1 MRPLPYFAL
10 ALLVA
15 IRLWLVP
22 YVSAHEPKSYADLL
36 SRAVTIAIIVAAAA
50 IIDGLIRQFY
60 WHGHLKRRRN
70 RDTPALIQDIVTVT
84 LLLLGLALGFWWQ
97 AGLTLTGIAA
107 ASGAVA
113 FVLGIALQ
121 PVIQDLFSGLSINFD
136 GSYTLGEWVT
146 VYSDQ
151 MPEPVYGRVTGIN
164 WRTTFITTE
173 DGRRIMVPNRLITS
187 NPIANHSRAPAAKRL
202 SVEVEVE
209 IRVPQ
214 DRVIDM
220 LLGEAMKALHAPG
233 LVRHPLPEVL
243 INKLTSDAVM
253 YEARFYHN
261 PDEISP
267 GHAKSIVLRAL
278 HEAIQKN
285 KLPLPVTQVELT
297 QPPKLEFPFG
307 PKEIREALCGVP
319 LFRDALDEQQLELLG
334 GQCQLK
340 EFPAGAILM
349 RQGDPASAMY
359 VITEGAATITLTTPD
374 GALHEVAVSA
384 TGDVTGEM
392 SLMTGALRTATVTA
406 ATRVRALEITR
417 NDIKQLLDQEPELYE
432 RFAATLAK
440 RQRELDAIAQ
450 RHADAQQVETDI
462 LTRMKAFFSRSFG
475 MG

>member
-22 YVSAHEPKSYADLL
+22 YAGAHEPKSYADLL

-50 IIDGLIRQFY
+50 ILDGLIRQFY

-136 GSYTLGEWVT
+136 GSYTLGEWIT

-151 MPEPVYGRVTGIN
+151 MPEPAYGRVTGIN

-187 NPIANHSRAPAAKRL
+187 NPVANHSRAPAAKQL
-202 SVEVEVE
+202 SVDVEVE

-220 LLGEAMKALHAPG
+220 LLGEAMKAVRSAG
-233 LVRHPLPEVL
+233 LVRHPAPDVL
-243 INKLTSDAVM
+243 VKKLTADAVI
-253 YEARFYHN
+253 YEVRFHHS
-261 PDEISP
+261 PAEITP
-267 GHAKSIVLRAL
+267 AVAKSIVMRAL
-278 HEAIQKN
+278 HEAVQKSE
-285 KLPLPVTQVELT
+285 LPLPVTQVELT
-297 QPPKLEFPFG
+297 QPPNLEFPFG
-307 PKEIREALCGVP
+307 AKEIREALCGVP

-334 GQCQLK
+334 NQCRLI
-340 EFPAGAILM
+340 EFPAGAVLM
-349 RQGDPASAMY
+349 RQGDQAAAMY
-359 VITEGAATITLTTPD
+359 VITEGAANITLTTPD

-384 TGDVTGEM
+384 AGDVTGEM
-392 SLMTGALRTATVTA
+392 SLMTGAMRSASVTA

-417 NDIKQLLDQEPELYE
+417 NDIKQLLDQEPELYQ

-450 RHADAQQVETDI
+450 RHADAHQVETDI

>member
-1 MRPLPYFAL
+1 MNPLPYIVL
-10 ALLVA
+10 AVLVA
-15 IRLWLVP
+15 VRLWLVP
-22 YVSAHEPKSYADLL
+22 YAIGHEPKAYSDLL
-36 SRAVTIAIIVAAAA
+36 DRAVNIAIIVAVAA
-50 IIDGLIRQFY
+50 ILDGMIRQFY

-70 RDTPALIQDIVTVT
+70 RETPALIQDIVTVT

-136 GSYTLGEWVT
+136 GSYTLGEWIT

-151 MPEPVYGRVTGIN
+151 MPEPAYGRVTGIN

-187 NPIANHSRAPAAKRL
+187 NPVANHSRAPAAKEMWL
-202 SVEVEVE
+202 EVEVE

-214 DRVIDM
+214 ERVMDM
-220 LLGEAMKALHAPG
+220 ILGEVMKAVHAPG
-233 LVRHPLPEVL
+233 LVRHPAPELLV
-243 INKLTSDAVM
+243 NKLTADAAV
-253 YEARFYHN
+253 YEIRFSYN
-261 PDEISP
+261 PDEITP
-267 GHAKSIVLRAL
+267 GHAKSIVLRAV

-285 KLPLPVTQVELT
+285 DVPLPVTQVELT
-297 QPPKLEFPFG
+297 QPPNLEFPFG
-307 PKEIREALCGVP
+307 AKEIREALCGVP

-334 GQCQLK
+334 SQCRLK
-340 EFPAGAILM
+340 EFPAGAVLM
-349 RQGDPASAMY
+349 RQGDAAASMY
-359 VITEGAATITLTTPD
+359 VITEGAAAITLTTPD
-374 GALHEVAVSA
+374 GVLHEVAASA
-384 TGDVTGEM
+384 AGDVAGEM
-392 SLMTGALRTATVTA
+392 SLMTGAARTATVTA

-417 NDIKQLLDQEPELYE
+417 DDIKQLLDREPELYE
-432 RFAATLAK
+432 RFTATLAR

-462 LTRMKAFFSRSFG
+462 LARMKAFFSRSFG
-475 MG
+475 MS